1 MAHCQWSISPN
12 NAEGILKNATIA
24 VSSNY
29 LSNSWR
35 SLEMPLISWKAE
47 LKLKWT
53 KNCVLSAARNDVTN
67 GNQYYFHY
75 QRHKTITGF
84 PQSF

>member
-1 MAHCQWSISPN
+1 
-12 NAEGILKNATIA
+12 
-24 VSSNY
+24 
-29 LSNSWR
+29 
-35 SLEMPLISWKAE
+35 MPLISWKAE